1 MINLKELA
9 EMLEKEGIKCE
20 NMTNGN
26 RAGLAIGNNTVK
38 PVIYAD
44 KFDDLNEALEFARY
58 LAGRPEPTFTETLF
72 DRLYDT
78 KYVRENV
85 RLGIRPAADD
95 GVLTRPFF
103 DLQVYTYVNAGDSE
117 NERYMVSI
125 GPAHAEGLN
134 LSEAELFGHAVF
146 NTCYDVKPITQV
158 MKEILV
164 KEGLN
169 EQVAEMIV
177 SLSSCPMYVITTPDM
192 FRGASA
198 MVNNLCMYELA
209 ETLDSDLIIF
219 PSSVHEVIVVPG
231 DTDTSME
238 KLQDI
243 VRTINLNEVEPK
255 DVLSNH
261 VYKFC
266 RHDGKVRMAI

>member
-1 MINLKELA
+1 
-9 EMLEKEGIKCE
+9 MLEQEGIKCE

-26 RAGLAIGNNTVK
+26 RAGLSIGNNTLK

-44 KFDDLNEALEFARY
+44 RFEDLNEAFDFARY
-58 LAGRPEPTFTETLF
+58 LAFCPEPAFTETLF

-85 RLGIRPAADD
+85 KLGIRPAADD

-103 DLQVYTYVNAGDSE
+103 DLQLYTYVNAGDSE
-117 NERYMVSI
+117 NKRCIVSI
-125 GPAHAEGLN
+125 GPAHAEKLN

-177 SLSSCPMYVITTPDM
+177 PQSDSCPMYVITTPDM

-198 MVNNLCMYELA
+198 MANNLCMYELA

-219 PSSVHEVIVVPG
+219 PSSVHEVIVVPEE
-231 DTDTSME
+231 TDTSLE
-238 KLQDI
+238 DLQDI
-243 VRTINLNEVEPK
+243 VRTTNLNEVEPK
-255 DVLSNH
+255 DVLSNN